1 MSELKDTI
9 LWGVNGHNRGHAPYT
24 DDNTEAIIKLAAELG
39 YIIIGY
45 IIIMMDSHRDT
56 LLEREILRDA
66 LNMDIS
72 GVICYP
78 LDDGYRNL
86 AAFAAIQRA
95 GIPLVTVDK
104 WVGAPSRSSTQ

>member
-1 MSELKDTI
+1 
-9 LWGVNGHNRGHAPYT
+9 
-24 DDNTEAIIKLAAELG
+24 
-39 YIIIGY
+39 
-45 IIIMMDSHRDT
+45 MMDSHRDT
-56 LLEREILRDA
+56 LLEREILCDA

-72 GVICYP
+72 GVVCYP

-104 WVGAPSRSSTQ
+104 RVGALSRSSTQ